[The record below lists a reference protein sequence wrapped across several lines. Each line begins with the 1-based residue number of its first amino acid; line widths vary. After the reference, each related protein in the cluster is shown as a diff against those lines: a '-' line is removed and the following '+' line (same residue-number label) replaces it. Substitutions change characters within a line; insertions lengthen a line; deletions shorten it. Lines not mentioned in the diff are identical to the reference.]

1 MTPRATF
8 APVLLLGLG
17 SGALCAVAGT
27 KHWVEPDLARDNS
40 SAGSTLWESWVVD
53 APLAGALALVLL
65 AAWGVVLVTRG
76 RVRRIIALLA
86 LLAGIG
92 LVATVVWSGMTG
104 PDTLR
109 ENLDEPGAQALL
121 GDRDVEPTF
130 TGWFW
135 TAVICAPLATIAA
148 ALAVRF
154 APQWPEMGSRYD
166 APTEASASGTSA
178 EGAENLDIWKAI
190 DEGEDPT
197 T

>member
-1 MTPRATF
+1 MTPRKTF
-8 APVLLLGLG
+8 APVLLVGLG
-17 SGALCAVAGT
+17 SGVLCAVAGT
-27 KHWVEPDLARDNS
+27 KHWVEPDLARENS
-40 SAGSTLWESWVVD
+40 SAGSTLWDSWVVD

-76 RVRRIIALLA
+76 RVRRLIALLA
-86 LLAGIG
+86 LLAGLG

-109 ENLDEPGAQALL
+109 DHLAEPGAQALL
-121 GDRDVEPTF
+121 GDRKVEPAF

-135 TAVICAPLATIAA
+135 TAALCAPVTALAA

-154 APQWPEMGSRYD
+154 APHWPEMGSRYD
-166 APTEASASGTSA
+166 APASANEKGTSA
-178 EGAENLDIWKAI
+178 DSSENIDIWKAI

-197 T
+197 A